1 MRPTASWRSR
11 RALGWR
17 PSKPKAFVSSI
28 EVVHEAD
35 LLYRG
40 QSHVFRV
47 PVPASGF
54 DGAAIAALLA
64 ERYKARFAIELPEIT
79 PVLANLRTTVFGRR
93 KAIDLALLGRGL
105 GLEAAAPLTKR
116 PVRFDGSFV
125 DTPVYARD
133 ALAQGATI
141 SGPAIVQQADA
152 TVVVNPGARAE
163 VDQLGNLVV
172 DV

>member
-1 MRPTASWRSR
+1 MMYRPLPEVYADEADGIVAEQARIGLATIEAE
-11 RALGWR
+11 GV
-17 PSKPKAFVSSI
+17 PFSSI

-105 GLEAAAPLTKR
+105 GLEAAAPPDKEAR
-116 PVRFDGSFV
+116 PVRRRFRGHASV
-125 DTPVYARD
+125 
-133 ALAQGATI
+133 
-141 SGPAIVQQADA
+141 
-152 TVVVNPGARAE
+152 RA
-163 VDQLGNLVV
+163 
-172 DV
+172 